1 MERGFN
7 RCRTN
12 SFNNNI
18 MNIYKTVFDTEKDA
32 KNYLLKIG
40 VLIEVNEKI
49 IFSKN
54 TAAVV
59 YIGGIVNKKE
69 TKDPEKP
76 IYNKGFAIDIMSST
90 KDLDLKEYTVYPLEA
105 YHSFYGYPRNAEA
118 PKNKKI
124 EIKPIKE
131 L

>member
-1 MERGFN
+1 
-7 RCRTN
+7 
-12 SFNNNI
+12 

-40 VLIEVNEKI
+40 VLVEVDEKI

-59 YIGGIVNKKE
+59 YIGSIVNKKE

-90 KDLDLKEYTVYPLEA
+90 KDLDLKEYMVYPLEA
-105 YHSFYGYPRNAEA
+105 YHSFYGYPRNAEVSPIEEI
-118 PKNKKI
+118 PKKK
-124 EIKPIKE
+124 
-131 L
+131 